1 MKEKFLSIPA
11 SLQKQI
17 LMRLA
22 GSGIGI
28 VTLLL
33 VLSSQ
38 SDWRLL
44 LPCFALIVFCAISAA
59 TLYNRCIQNRYV
71 AVTGSCVEIERTV
84 WRRRIK
90 TLYLRTDKHSIKLV
104 GARPIR
110 NLVVGD
116 LLTVYITD
124 NTSVYEVDGCQ
135 VVCNCLAIEKALPKR
150 ND

>member
-1 MKEKFLSIPA
+1 LKEKFLSIPA

-33 VLSSQ
+33 VLSSP

-44 LPCFALIVFCAISAA
+44 LPCFSLIVFCTISAA
-59 TLYNRCIQNRYV
+59 ILYNRCIQNRYV

-90 TLYLRTDKHSIKLV
+90 TLYLRNDKHKAHIETGLQIV
-104 GARPIR
+104 
-110 NLVVGD
+110 LC
-116 LLTVYITD
+116 LYI
-124 NTSVYEVDGCQ
+124 
-135 VVCNCLAIEKALPKR
+135 P
-150 ND
+150 